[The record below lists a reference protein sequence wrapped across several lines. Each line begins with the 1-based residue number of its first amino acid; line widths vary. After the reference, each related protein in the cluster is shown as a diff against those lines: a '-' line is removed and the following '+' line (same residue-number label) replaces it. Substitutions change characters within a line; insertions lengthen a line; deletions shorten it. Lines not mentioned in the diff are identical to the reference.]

1 MITGEEMKS
10 APVLLEQAGAGAD
23 GDQFVQS
30 TPSADVALL
39 DSLPKEQ
46 QELAVTMMLDQGKQ
60 WLVRA
65 LEATNPAREVSDFK
79 AFVAT
84 VAEAAKQ
91 KKLSEGIQLDAVEM
105 VRRSERA
112 LGVAIR
118 KGQEV
123 GEIERHDEARSRA
136 GRTAR
141 GTYQDAD
148 DILMK
153 SKPTEYAR
161 QWELSSSNGGIY
173 DMTDGVSDEDFEDV
187 VTEAKAEGN
196 LSRSNVVRKI
206 KSLPT
211 FSEVQAEKW
220 DRIADL
226 ANQGYTSHQIAREV
240 GMTRDGVAAG
250 AKKYNI
256 VFPADQIVGK
266 TKRIDPTD
274 VLERIVA
281 SLEADVS
288 ALELV
293 RFEDIAPDHAS
304 ELLERLVEPMRA
316 LNRMKKQ
323 LKEISGE

>member
-10 APVLLEQAGAGAD
+10 APVLLEQAGAVAD

-84 VAEAAKQ
+84 VAEASKQ

-105 VRRSERA
+105 VRRAERA

-118 KGQEV
+118 KGQEA
-123 GEIERHDEARSRA
+123 GEIATARTAGRMSAAVRA
-136 GRTAR
+136 GNERSLDEISLPSSRDFIPNAQEKSD
-141 GTYQDAD
+141 TYA
-148 DILMK
+148 M
-153 SKPTEYAR
+153 S
-161 QWELSSSNGGIY
+161 
-173 DMTDGVSDEDFEDV
+173 DGVTDQEFDEV
-187 VTEAKAEGN
+187 LTEAKGEGN
-196 LSRSNVVRKI
+196 LSRANVVRKV
-206 KSLPT
+206 KNLPT
-211 FSEVQAEKW
+211 FSEAQAEKW
-220 DRIADL
+220 ERIADL

-304 ELLERLVEPMRA
+304 ELLERLAEPMRA

>member
-23 GDQFVQS
+23 GDQSVQS

-112 LGVAIR
+112 LGVAVR
-118 KGQEV
+118 KGQEA
-123 GEIERHDEARSRA
+123 GEI
-136 GRTAR
+136 
-141 GTYQDAD
+141 
-148 DILMK
+148 
-153 SKPTEYAR
+153 AR
-161 QWELSSSNGGIY
+161 QQDGGRPKTSSERDEVFRKASPASFFNGSGQLAHETY
-173 DMTDGVSDEDFEDV
+173 VMTDDVTDEQFDAV
-187 VTEAKAEGN
+187 ITEAKAEGN
-196 LSRSNVVRKI
+196 LSRSNVVRKV
-206 KSLPT
+206 KNLPT
-211 FSEVQAEKW
+211 FSEAQAEKW

-304 ELLERLVEPMRA
+304 ELLERLAEPMRA